1 MKNTGFFRTTKK
13 DNGTYSYTINNELV
27 SETINRTNLL
37 ELRIFVEEE
46 GYLWGIVDYPLALA
60 TCRENNVSI
69 DNLYGKKGFQK
80 EDLTC
85 HDFLTNQK
93 PRELRFVRADKNYLS
108 NRGQYTSD
116 YREKYEKYYGV
127 KLSQNIWI
135 HHINRNR
142 SDDSIKNLV
151 AVSSLLHGHLHH
163 IIYLNTRGFVQVV
176 SEQSPVIHIINH
188 KYVYIGIVGETF
200 GETYKARLRK
210 PKATNWEYYLI
221 SAELVFV
228 PAEDWDTLK
237 HAVQTYRLEWNKNIP
252 IIEWI

>member
-13 DNGTYSYTINNELV
+13 DNGTYSYTIDNELV
-27 SETINRTNLL
+27 SQTINRDDLL
-37 ELRIFVEEE
+37 ELRILVEEE

-93 PRELRFVRADKNYLS
+93 PRELRFVRADRDFLSDKGKYTTNY
-108 NRGQYTSD
+108 RK
-116 YREKYEKYYGV
+116 KYEEYYGV
-127 KLSQNIWI
+127 KLPQNLWV
-135 HHINRNR
+135 HHINGNR

-151 AVSSLLHGHLHH
+151 AVPSILHGHLHH

-176 SEQSPVIHIINH
+176 SELTPVIHEINN

-200 GETYKARLRK
+200 GETYKARFRE
-210 PKATNWEYYLI
+210 PRATNWEYFLI
-221 SAELVFV
+221 SAELVFI